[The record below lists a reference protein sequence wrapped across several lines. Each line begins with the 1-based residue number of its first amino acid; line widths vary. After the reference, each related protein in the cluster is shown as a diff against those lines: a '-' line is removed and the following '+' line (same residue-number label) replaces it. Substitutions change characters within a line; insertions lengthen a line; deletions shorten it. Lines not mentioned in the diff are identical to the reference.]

1 MTALRILIV
10 VALQTAALAYMIIDR
25 TSILRSTAV
34 VTLKVKPV
42 DPSDMFRG
50 DYVILNYDISNLDAA
65 TLPGDDAYMHGAWAY
80 VTLAN
85 QNGVWTPTA
94 VNNAMP
100 AHTPDTV
107 VLRGLVDSSST
118 FAGPGIGTPISLK
131 LTYGI
136 ESFFVPQGQG
146 KTIEAERQKGDLSAD
161 IAVDAQGRGALKS
174 LRRADGDVLYTES
187 LF

>member
-10 VALQTAALAYMIIDR
+10 VALQTAALAYMIVDR
-25 TSILRSTAV
+25 TSILRSTTV

-50 DYVILNYDISNLDAA
+50 DYVILNYDISNIDTA
-65 TLPGDDAYMHGAWAY
+65 TLPGDDAYMHGGWAY

-85 QNGVWTPTA
+85 QNGVWTPTT

-118 FAGPGIGTPISLK
+118 FAGTGTPMSLR

-146 KTIEAERQKGDLSAD
+146 KTIEAERQKGDLTAD
-161 IAVDAQGRGALKS
+161 IAIDAQGRGALKS